1 MLPKSY
7 DYKDIRRQHGQ
18 MVGAPGLKFRKPKL
32 KSCSDNQT
40 DLSLIKLHSYPGK
53 GLSGLPPASCGSC

>member
-1 MLPKSY
+1 
-7 DYKDIRRQHGQ
+7 

-40 DLSLIKLHSYPGK
+40 DLSLIELHSYACTW
-53 GLSGLPPASCGSC
+53 LSGLPPASCGSC